1 METPP
6 KRKPGRPCKPGGP
19 DQQFSIR
26 MPEHERLKLLCASK
40 ATGKS
45 KSQLIARC
53 VNLSLN
59 QVCIEVLDEQARRL
73 RELINPTPLPDEA
86 MAGEQEID

>member
-1 METPP
+1 MEAPP
-6 KRKPGRPCKPGGP
+6 KRKFP
-19 DQQFSIR
+19 DQTLSIR
-26 MPEHERLKLLCASK
+26 MPEHERMKLSLASK

-59 QVCIEVLDEQARRL
+59 QVCIEVLDEKARRL
-73 RELINPTPLPDEA
+73 RELINPTNFPDEA